1 MGRISTGSNNLDK
14 CLGGGFESG
23 IITELYGEP
32 GSGKTNVIIST
43 LKKVLESGKAI
54 LIDTE
59 GISWERVS
67 QVGIKKENLSNLK
80 YARVKNYDEQ
90 VELVGKLK
98 PLILMEGKVD
108 LIVVDNLTT
117 FYRYERE
124 RRAELRKKIG
134 NSLYYQLEIL
144 QSISNELD
152 IPVIITNQVY
162 YGKNTS
168 DIQPLGGEGIS
179 HAAKAIFKINK
190 MQEGRREL
198 EVIKHRS
205 LPEGLKCPFKITNAG
220 IE

>member
-1 MGRISTGSNNLDK
+1 MSKISTGSSNLDI

-32 GSGKTNVIIST
+32 GSGKTNIVLST
-43 LKKVLESGKAI
+43 LKGVLNSGKAI

-59 GISWERVS
+59 GISWERAS
-67 QVGIKKENLSNLK
+67 QIGIKKENLSNLK
-80 YARVKNYDEQ
+80 YARVKDYDEQ

-98 PLILMEGKVD
+98 PLVLMEGKVD
-108 LIVVDNLTT
+108 LVVVDNITT

-162 YGKNTS
+162 YGRNPG
-168 DIQPLGGEGIS
+168 DIRPLGGEGIS
-179 HAAKAIFKINK
+179 HAAKAIFRINK
-190 MQEGRREL
+190 LQEGRREL
-198 EVIKHRS
+198 EVMKHRS
-205 LPEGLKCPFKITNAG
+205 LPEGLICPFRITNFG